1 MVDLNLEKVF
11 EKVFEKCIKWVLICF
26 NTTPYFQNIMNQSIY
41 IRESL
46 SRLHMKSRVLSYIL
60 NLLLRVIT
68 RLTNK
73 SRLGKLLDYY
83 SSARKY
89 TQNDVFN
96 AGTRLYKRV
105 LNFLDKIDVDGI
117 LMPGYPTVAP
127 QLYKSDLTQACYLMV
142 FNFFWMPRY
151 VQWPESKRM
160 NTFTSQSIMTLSEEQ
175 VINIWE
181 FLLSLCTFDSLR
193 NQFCRNANY
202 ESWVCS
208 SCLKGTILCKMDH
221 TWL

>member
-83 SSARKY
+83 STARKY

-142 FNFFWMPRY
+142 FNFF
-151 VQWPESKRM
+151 
-160 NTFTSQSIMTLSEEQ
+160 
-175 VINIWE
+175 
-181 FLLSLCTFDSLR
+181 
-193 NQFCRNANY
+193 
-202 ESWVCS
+202 
-208 SCLKGTILCKMDH
+208 
-221 TWL
+221 